1 MNKNKNRLLDTEKGF
16 TLVEI
21 MIVLALVTMLA
32 GFAGVKLMGKLK
44 QGRRDGAK
52 IELAQFQQALD
63 SYFLQ
68 FNMYPDSGQGLQAL
82 IKKPSGGKVPENYPE
97 EGFYGKKEIPKDPF
111 GNEYN
116 YECQDNQHY
125 KIWSNGPDGQSG
137 TEDDVVVENM

>member
-1 MNKNKNRLLDTEKGF
+1 MTVTKKHLLNTEKGF

-52 IELAQFQQALD
+52 IEIAQFQQALD

-68 FNMYPDSGQGLQAL
+68 FNMYPTTGQGLDAL
-82 IKKPSGGKVPENYPE
+82 IRKPSQGKVPENYPQ
-97 EGFYGKKEIPKDPF
+97 EGFYGKKDIPKDPF
-111 GNEYN
+111 GNPYN
-116 YECQDNQHY
+116 YECEDNQHY
-125 KIWSNGPDGQSG
+125 KIWSNGPDGKAG
-137 TEDDVVVENM
+137 TEDDVIVENM